1 MKERP
6 QMSADDQPA
15 LFKEVWLIF
24 FVGDSVYNIFGDIN
38 VMRNRNFFIIAFFVV
53 HLGQVGPGCRKVAGF
68 CLSAENRRKRSPS
81 AYLPENKKKKK
92 APERASVSVLLVWDT
107 AHGT

>member
-68 CLSAENRRKRSPS
+68 CLSAENPRQKALS
-81 AYLPENKKKKK
+81 AREQKKKK
-92 APERASVSVLLVWDT
+92 APERAFVSVLLVWDT
-107 AHGT
+107 AHGI